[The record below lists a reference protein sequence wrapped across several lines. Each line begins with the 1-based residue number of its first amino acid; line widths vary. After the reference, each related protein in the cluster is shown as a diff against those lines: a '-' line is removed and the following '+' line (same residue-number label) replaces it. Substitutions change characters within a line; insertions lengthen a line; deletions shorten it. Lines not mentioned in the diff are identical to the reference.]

1 MDMEN
6 YEGIMGLYGN
16 IEGNNLNFEPRTFME
31 YQTMARRKS
40 QLSDDD
46 FLLQD
51 EDFPSFRF
59 QGRSF
64 HPTPL

>member
-1 MDMEN
+1 
-6 YEGIMGLYGN
+6 
-16 IEGNNLNFEPRTFME
+16 ME